1 MGMDNSRKKVIN
13 NMSWLLGGRIVNM
26 ILSFFVS
33 LATARYLGPDNF
45 GSINYVAAYVSFFSS
60 ITSLGLSVIVIKEVS
75 MGQEDDNKVIWTGIL
90 MRFITAV
97 LSTISVIALVSITDG
112 DDPLI
117 VQIAV
122 LESIAILASAFDTF
136 MYWFQGKL
144 LGKYTSIAGVI
155 SYLGMSLYRIYLLAN
170 NADILWFAF
179 ATSVDTLLLS
189 FVLMIFYVRKNG
201 FRPKVSLRLGKKIMR
216 QSYHYMISG
225 LIAILYSKIDQIMLK
240 QMLDNTSVGL
250 YSAALAIAG
259 LWGMIPSAFIQ
270 SVSPILYKNAE
281 QDKGMFYKRLKQ
293 SYAGIWLLNVAWSL
307 AISIFSYWVIYF
319 LYGTEYLGARGALVI
334 VVWYSGIS
342 SIGSLTQVY
351 LATENKNKYVNYFA
365 LAGLAT
371 DVILN
376 ALLIPHFGI
385 LGAAVA
391 TLTTYIV
398 IHIVMPLMIRDTRK
412 VGTLILQG
420 MMFQGVLDDEM
431 KQLIRKA
438 FQKAIRKIKRK

>member
-1 MGMDNSRKKVIN
+1 MG
-13 NMSWLLGGRIVNM
+13 WLLGGKIVNM

-60 ITSLGLSVIVIKEVS
+60 ITSLGLSVIVIKEIS
-75 MGQEDDNKVIWTGIL
+75 MGKEDDNEVIWTGIL
-90 MRFITAV
+90 MRFLTAV
-97 LSTISVIALVSITDG
+97 FSTIAVIALVSITDKN
-112 DDPLI
+112 DPLM
-117 VQIAV
+117 VKIAI

-144 LGKYTSIAGVI
+144 LGKYTSIASVVAYI
-155 SYLGMSLYRIYLLAN
+155 GMSLYRIYLLAN

-189 FVLMIFYVRKNG
+189 LILMLCYVRENG
-201 FRPKVSLRLGKKIMR
+201 FHPKASVRLGKSLMK

-240 QMLDNTSVGL
+240 QMLDTYSVGL
-250 YSAALAIAG
+250 YTAALTIAG

-281 QDKGMFYKRLKQ
+281 ENRGMFYKRLRQ
-293 SYAGIWLLNVAWSL
+293 SYAGIWLLNICWSL
-307 AISIFSYWVIYF
+307 GVSIFSYWVIYL
-319 LYGTEYLGARGALVI
+319 LYGKAYLGARGALII
-334 VVWYSGIS
+334 VVWYTGIT

-365 LAGLAT
+365 LAGLVT
-371 DVILN
+371 DVVLN
-376 ALLIPHFGI
+376 ALLIPKMGI
-385 LGAAVA
+385 LGAAIA
-391 TLTTYIV
+391 TLVTYTV
-398 IHIVMPLMIRDTRK
+398 IHIVMPLAIKDTRDA
-412 VGTLILQG
+412 GRLIIQG
-420 MMFQGVLDDEM
+420 MLFRDVLDDEM
-431 KQLIRKA
+431 KQIIKVSA
-438 FQKAIRKIKRK
+438 QKVLGKLKRK

>member
-1 MGMDNSRKKVIN
+1 MG
-13 NMSWLLGGRIVNM
+13 WLLGGKIVNM

-60 ITSLGLSVIVIKEVS
+60 ITSLGLSVIVIKEIS
-75 MGQEDDNKVIWTGIL
+75 MGKEDDNEVIWTGIL
-90 MRFITAV
+90 MRFLTAV
-97 LSTISVIALVSITDG
+97 FSTIAVIALVSITDKS
-112 DDPLI
+112 DPLM
-117 VQIAV
+117 VKIAI

-144 LGKYTSIAGVI
+144 LGKYTSIASVVAYI
-155 SYLGMSLYRIYLLAN
+155 GMSLYRIYLLAN

-189 FVLMIFYVRKNG
+189 LILMLCYVRENG
-201 FRPKVSLRLGKKIMR
+201 FLPKVSVRLGKSLMK

-240 QMLDNTSVGL
+240 QMLDTYSVGL
-250 YSAALAIAG
+250 YTAALTIAG

-281 QDKGMFYKRLKQ
+281 ENRGMFYKRLRQ
-293 SYAGIWLLNVAWSL
+293 SYAGIWLLNICWSL
-307 AISIFSYWVIYF
+307 GVSIFSYWVIYL
-319 LYGTEYLGARGALVI
+319 LYGKAYLGARGALII
-334 VVWYSGIS
+334 VVWYTGIT

-365 LAGLAT
+365 LAGLVT
-371 DVILN
+371 DVVLN
-376 ALLIPHFGI
+376 ALLIPKMGI
-385 LGAAVA
+385 LGAAIA
-391 TLTTYIV
+391 TLVTYTV
-398 IHIVMPLMIRDTRK
+398 IHIVMPLAIKDTRDA
-412 VGTLILQG
+412 GRLIIQG
-420 MMFQGVLDDEM
+420 MLFRDVLDDEM
-431 KQLIRKA
+431 KQIIKVSA
-438 FQKAIRKIKRK
+438 QKVLGKLKRK

>member
-1 MGMDNSRKKVIN
+1 MG
-13 NMSWLLGGRIVNM
+13 WLLGGKIVNM

-60 ITSLGLSVIVIKEVS
+60 ITSLGLSVIVIKEIS
-75 MGQEDDNKVIWTGIL
+75 MGKEDDNEVIWTGIL
-90 MRFITAV
+90 MRFLTAV
-97 LSTISVIALVSITDG
+97 FSTIAVIALVSITDKS
-112 DDPLI
+112 DPLM
-117 VQIAV
+117 VKIAI

-144 LGKYTSIAGVI
+144 LGKYTSIASVVAYI
-155 SYLGMSLYRIYLLAN
+155 GMSLYRIYLLAN

-189 FVLMIFYVRKNG
+189 LILMLCYVRENG
-201 FRPKVSLRLGKKIMR
+201 FHPKVSVRLGKSLMK

-240 QMLDNTSVGL
+240 QMLDTYSVGL
-250 YSAALAIAG
+250 YTAALTIAG

-281 QDKGMFYKRLKQ
+281 ESRGMFYKRLRQ
-293 SYAGIWLLNVAWSL
+293 SYAGIWLLNICWSL
-307 AISIFSYWVIYF
+307 GVSIFSYWVIYL
-319 LYGTEYLGARGALVI
+319 LYGKAYLGARGALVI
-334 VVWYSGIS
+334 VVWYTGIT

-365 LAGLAT
+365 LAGLVT
-371 DVILN
+371 DVVLN
-376 ALLIPHFGI
+376 ARLIPRMGI
-385 LGAAVA
+385 LGAAIA
-391 TLTTYIV
+391 TLVTYTV
-398 IHIVMPLMIRDTRK
+398 IHIVMPLAIKDTRDA
-412 VGTLILQG
+412 GRLIIQG
-420 MMFQGVLDDEM
+420 MLFRDVLDDEM
-431 KQLIRKA
+431 KQIIKVSA
-438 FQKAIRKIKRK
+438 QKVLGKLKRK

>member
-1 MGMDNSRKKVIN
+1 MG
-13 NMSWLLGGRIVNM
+13 WLLGGKIVNM

-60 ITSLGLSVIVIKEVS
+60 ITSLGLSVIVIKEIS
-75 MGQEDDNKVIWTGIL
+75 MGKEDDNEVIWTGIL
-90 MRFITAV
+90 MRFLTAV
-97 LSTISVIALVSITDG
+97 FSTIAVIALVSITDKS
-112 DDPLI
+112 DPLM
-117 VQIAV
+117 VKIAI

-144 LGKYTSIAGVI
+144 LGKYTSIASVVAYI
-155 SYLGMSLYRIYLLAN
+155 GMSLYRIYLLAN

-189 FVLMIFYVRKNG
+189 LILMLCYVRENG
-201 FRPKVSLRLGKKIMR
+201 FRPKVSVRLGKSLMK

-240 QMLDNTSVGL
+240 QMLDTYSVGL
-250 YSAALAIAG
+250 YTAALTIAG

-281 QDKGMFYKRLKQ
+281 ENRGMFYKRLRQ
-293 SYAGIWLLNVAWSL
+293 SYAGIWLLNICWSL
-307 AISIFSYWVIYF
+307 GVSIFSYWVIYL
-319 LYGTEYLGARGALVI
+319 LYGKAYLGARGALVI
-334 VVWYSGIS
+334 VVWYTGIT

-365 LAGLAT
+365 LAGLVT
-371 DVILN
+371 DVVLN
-376 ALLIPHFGI
+376 ALLIPKMGI
-385 LGAAVA
+385 LGAAIA
-391 TLTTYIV
+391 TLVTYTV
-398 IHIVMPLMIRDTRK
+398 IHIVMPLAIKDTRDA
-412 VGTLILQG
+412 GRLIIQG
-420 MMFQGVLDDEM
+420 MLFRDVLDDEM
-431 KQLIRKA
+431 KQIIKGSA
-438 FQKAIRKIKRK
+438 QKVLGKLKRK

>member
-1 MGMDNSRKKVIN
+1 MG
-13 NMSWLLGGRIVNM
+13 WLLGGKIVNM

-60 ITSLGLSVIVIKEVS
+60 ITSLGLSVIVIKEIS
-75 MGQEDDNKVIWTGIL
+75 MGKEDDNEVIWTGIL
-90 MRFITAV
+90 MRFLTAV
-97 LSTISVIALVSITDG
+97 FSTIAVIALVSITDKS
-112 DDPLI
+112 DPLM
-117 VQIAV
+117 VKIAI

-144 LGKYTSIAGVI
+144 LGKYTSIASVVAYI
-155 SYLGMSLYRIYLLAN
+155 GMSLYRIYLLAN

-189 FVLMIFYVRKNG
+189 LILMLCYVRENG
-201 FRPKVSLRLGKKIMR
+201 FHPKVSVRLGKSLMK

-240 QMLDNTSVGL
+240 QMLDTYSVGL
-250 YSAALAIAG
+250 YTAALTIAG

-281 QDKGMFYKRLKQ
+281 ESRGMFYKRLRQ
-293 SYAGIWLLNVAWSL
+293 SYAGIWLLNICWSL
-307 AISIFSYWVIYF
+307 GVSIFSYWVIYL
-319 LYGTEYLGARGALVI
+319 LYGKAYLGARGALVI
-334 VVWYSGIS
+334 VVWYTGIT

-365 LAGLAT
+365 LAGLVT
-371 DVILN
+371 DVVLN
-376 ALLIPHFGI
+376 ALLIPKMGI
-385 LGAAVA
+385 LGAAIA
-391 TLTTYIV
+391 TLVTYTV
-398 IHIVMPLMIRDTRK
+398 IHIVMPLAIKDTRDA
-412 VGTLILQG
+412 GRLIIQG
-420 MMFQGVLDDEM
+420 MLFRDVLDDEM
-431 KQLIRKA
+431 KQIIKVSA
-438 FQKAIRKIKRK
+438 QKVLGKLKRK

>member
-1 MGMDNSRKKVIN
+1 MG
-13 NMSWLLGGRIVNM
+13 WLLGGKIVNM

-60 ITSLGLSVIVIKEVS
+60 ITSLGLSVIVIKEIS
-75 MGQEDDNKVIWTGIL
+75 MGKEDDNEVIWTGIL
-90 MRFITAV
+90 MRFLTAV
-97 LSTISVIALVSITDG
+97 FSTIAVIALVSITDKN
-112 DDPLI
+112 DPLM
-117 VQIAV
+117 VKIAI

-144 LGKYTSIAGVI
+144 LGKYTSIASVVAYI
-155 SYLGMSLYRIYLLAN
+155 GMSLYRIYLLAN

-189 FVLMIFYVRKNG
+189 LILMLCYVRENG
-201 FRPKVSLRLGKKIMR
+201 FLPKVSVRLGKSLMK

-240 QMLDNTSVGL
+240 QMLDTYSVGL
-250 YSAALAIAG
+250 YTAALTIAG

-281 QDKGMFYKRLKQ
+281 ENRGMFYKRLRQ
-293 SYAGIWLLNVAWSL
+293 SYAGIWLLNICWSL
-307 AISIFSYWVIYF
+307 GVSIFSYWVIYL
-319 LYGTEYLGARGALVI
+319 LYGKAYLGARGALII
-334 VVWYSGIS
+334 VVWYTGIT

-365 LAGLAT
+365 LAGLVT
-371 DVILN
+371 DVVLN
-376 ALLIPHFGI
+376 ALLIPKMGI
-385 LGAAVA
+385 LGAAIA
-391 TLTTYIV
+391 TLVTYTV
-398 IHIVMPLMIRDTRK
+398 IHIVMPLAIKDTRDA
-412 VGTLILQG
+412 GRLIIQG
-420 MMFQGVLDDEM
+420 MLFRDVLDDEM
-431 KQLIRKA
+431 KQIIKVSA
-438 FQKAIRKIKRK
+438 QKVLGKLKRK

>member
-1 MGMDNSRKKVIN
+1 MG
-13 NMSWLLGGRIVNM
+13 WLLGGKIVNM

-60 ITSLGLSVIVIKEVS
+60 ITSLGLSVIVIKEIS
-75 MGQEDDNKVIWTGIL
+75 MGKEDDNEVIWTGIL
-90 MRFITAV
+90 MRFLTAV
-97 LSTISVIALVSITDG
+97 FSTIAVIALVSITDKN
-112 DDPLI
+112 DPLM
-117 VQIAV
+117 VKIAI

-144 LGKYTSIAGVI
+144 LGKYTSIASVVAYI
-155 SYLGMSLYRIYLLAN
+155 GMSLYRIYLLAN

-189 FVLMIFYVRKNG
+189 LILMLCYVRENG
-201 FRPKVSLRLGKKIMR
+201 FHPKVSVRLGKSLMK

-240 QMLDNTSVGL
+240 QMLDTYSVGL
-250 YSAALAIAG
+250 YTAALTIAG

-281 QDKGMFYKRLKQ
+281 ENRGMFYKRLRQ
-293 SYAGIWLLNVAWSL
+293 SYAGIWLLNICWSL
-307 AISIFSYWVIYF
+307 GVSIFSYWVIYL
-319 LYGTEYLGARGALVI
+319 LYGKAYLGARGALVI
-334 VVWYSGIS
+334 VVWYTGIT

-365 LAGLAT
+365 LAGLVT
-371 DVILN
+371 DVVLN
-376 ALLIPHFGI
+376 ALLIPKMGI
-385 LGAAVA
+385 LGAAIA
-391 TLTTYIV
+391 TLVTYTV
-398 IHIVMPLMIRDTRK
+398 IHIVMPLAIKDTRDA
-412 VGTLILQG
+412 GRLIIQG
-420 MMFQGVLDDEM
+420 MLFRDVLDDEM
-431 KQLIRKA
+431 KQIIKVSA
-438 FQKAIRKIKRK
+438 QKVLGKLKRK

>member
-1 MGMDNSRKKVIN
+1 MG
-13 NMSWLLGGRIVNM
+13 WLLGGKIVNM

-60 ITSLGLSVIVIKEVS
+60 ITSLGLSVIVIKEIS
-75 MGQEDDNKVIWTGIL
+75 MGKEDDNEVIWTGIL
-90 MRFITAV
+90 MRFLTAV
-97 LSTISVIALVSITDG
+97 FSTIAVIALVSITDKS
-112 DDPLI
+112 DPLMI
-117 VQIAV
+117 KIAI

-144 LGKYTSIAGVI
+144 LGKYTSIASVVAYI
-155 SYLGMSLYRIYLLAN
+155 GMSLYRIYLLAN

-189 FVLMIFYVRKNG
+189 LILMLCYVRENG
-201 FRPKVSLRLGKKIMR
+201 FHPKVSVRLGKSLMK

-240 QMLDNTSVGL
+240 QMLDTYSVGL
-250 YSAALAIAG
+250 YTAALTIAG

-281 QDKGMFYKRLKQ
+281 ENHGMFYKRLRQ
-293 SYAGIWLLNVAWSL
+293 SYAGIWLLNICWSL
-307 AISIFSYWVIYF
+307 GVSIFSYWVIYL
-319 LYGTEYLGARGALVI
+319 LYGKAYLGARGALVI
-334 VVWYSGIS
+334 VVWYTGIT

-365 LAGLAT
+365 LAGLVT
-371 DVILN
+371 DVVLN
-376 ALLIPHFGI
+376 ALLIPKMGI
-385 LGAAVA
+385 LGAAIA
-391 TLTTYIV
+391 TLVTYTV
-398 IHIVMPLMIRDTRK
+398 IHIVMPLAIKDTRDA
-412 VGTLILQG
+412 GRLIIQG
-420 MMFQGVLDDEM
+420 MLFRDVLDDEM
-431 KQLIRKA
+431 KQIIKVSA
-438 FQKAIRKIKRK
+438 QKVLGKLKRK

>member
-1 MGMDNSRKKVIN
+1 MG
-13 NMSWLLGGRIVNM
+13 WLLGGKIVNM

-60 ITSLGLSVIVIKEVS
+60 ITSLGLSVIVIKEIS
-75 MGQEDDNKVIWTGIL
+75 MGKEDDNEVIWTGIL
-90 MRFITAV
+90 MRFLTAV
-97 LSTISVIALVSITDG
+97 FSTIAVIALVSITDKS
-112 DDPLI
+112 DPLM
-117 VQIAV
+117 VKIAI

-144 LGKYTSIAGVI
+144 LGKYTSIASVVAYI
-155 SYLGMSLYRIYLLAN
+155 GMSLYRIYLLAN

-189 FVLMIFYVRKNG
+189 LILMLCYVRENG
-201 FRPKVSLRLGKKIMR
+201 FHPKVSIRLGKSLMK

-240 QMLDNTSVGL
+240 QMLDTYSVGL
-250 YSAALAIAG
+250 YTAALTIAG

-281 QDKGMFYKRLKQ
+281 ESRGMFYKRLRQ
-293 SYAGIWLLNVAWSL
+293 SYAGIWLLNICWSL
-307 AISIFSYWVIYF
+307 GVSIFSYWVIYL
-319 LYGTEYLGARGALVI
+319 LYGKAYLGARGALVI
-334 VVWYSGIS
+334 VVWYTGIT

-365 LAGLAT
+365 LAGLVT
-371 DVILN
+371 DVVLN
-376 ALLIPHFGI
+376 ALLIPKMGI
-385 LGAAVA
+385 LGAAIA
-391 TLTTYIV
+391 TLVTYTV
-398 IHIVMPLMIRDTRK
+398 IHIVMPLAIKDTRDA
-412 VGTLILQG
+412 GRLIIQG
-420 MMFQGVLDDEM
+420 MLFRDVLDDEM
-431 KQLIRKA
+431 KQIIKVSA
-438 FQKAIRKIKRK
+438 QKVLGKLKRK

>member
-1 MGMDNSRKKVIN
+1 MG
-13 NMSWLLGGRIVNM
+13 WLLGGKIVNM

-60 ITSLGLSVIVIKEVS
+60 ITSLGLSVIVIKEIS
-75 MGQEDDNKVIWTGIL
+75 MGKEDDNEVIWTGIL
-90 MRFITAV
+90 MRFLTAV
-97 LSTISVIALVSITDG
+97 FSTIAVIALVSITDKS
-112 DDPLI
+112 DPLL
-117 VQIAV
+117 VKIAI

-144 LGKYTSIAGVI
+144 LGKYTSIASVVAYI
-155 SYLGMSLYRIYLLAN
+155 GMSLYRIYLLAN

-189 FVLMIFYVRKNG
+189 LILMLCYVRENG
-201 FRPKVSLRLGKKIMR
+201 FHPKVSVRLGKSLMK

-240 QMLDNTSVGL
+240 QMLDTYSVGL
-250 YSAALAIAG
+250 YTAALTIAG

-281 QDKGMFYKRLKQ
+281 ENRGMFYKRLRQ
-293 SYAGIWLLNVAWSL
+293 SYAGIWLLNICWSL
-307 AISIFSYWVIYF
+307 GVSIFSYWVIYL
-319 LYGTEYLGARGALVI
+319 LYGKAYLGARGALVI
-334 VVWYSGIS
+334 VVWYTGIT

-365 LAGLAT
+365 LAGLVT
-371 DVILN
+371 DVVLN
-376 ALLIPHFGI
+376 ALLIPKMGI
-385 LGAAVA
+385 LGAAIA
-391 TLTTYIV
+391 TLVTYTV
-398 IHIVMPLMIRDTRK
+398 IHIVMPLAIKDTRDA
-412 VGTLILQG
+412 GRLIIQG
-420 MMFQGVLDDEM
+420 MLFRDVLDDEM
-431 KQLIRKA
+431 KQIIKVSA
-438 FQKAIRKIKRK
+438 QKVLGKLKRK

>member
-1 MGMDNSRKKVIN
+1 MG
-13 NMSWLLGGRIVNM
+13 WLLGGKIVNM

-60 ITSLGLSVIVIKEVS
+60 ITSLGLSVIVIKEIS
-75 MGQEDDNKVIWTGIL
+75 MGKEDDNEVIWTGIL
-90 MRFITAV
+90 MRFLTAV
-97 LSTISVIALVSITDG
+97 FSTIAVIALVSITDKS
-112 DDPLI
+112 DPLM
-117 VQIAV
+117 VKIAI

-144 LGKYTSIAGVI
+144 LGKYTSIASVVAYI
-155 SYLGMSLYRIYLLAN
+155 GMSLYRIYLLAN

-189 FVLMIFYVRKNG
+189 LILMLCYVRENG
-201 FRPKVSLRLGKKIMR
+201 FHPKVSVRLGKSLMK

-240 QMLDNTSVGL
+240 QMLDTYSVGL
-250 YSAALAIAG
+250 YTVALTIAG

-281 QDKGMFYKRLKQ
+281 ESRGMFYKRLRQ
-293 SYAGIWLLNVAWSL
+293 SYAGIWLLNICWSL
-307 AISIFSYWVIYF
+307 GVSIFSYWVIYL
-319 LYGTEYLGARGALVI
+319 LYGKAYLGARGALVI
-334 VVWYSGIS
+334 VVWYTGIT

-365 LAGLAT
+365 LAGLVT
-371 DVILN
+371 DVVLN
-376 ALLIPHFGI
+376 ALLIPRMGI
-385 LGAAVA
+385 LGAAIA
-391 TLTTYIV
+391 TLVTYTV
-398 IHIVMPLMIRDTRK
+398 IHIVMPLAIKDTRDA
-412 VGTLILQG
+412 GRLIIQG
-420 MMFQGVLDDEM
+420 MLFRDVLDDEM
-431 KQLIRKA
+431 KQIIKVSA
-438 FQKAIRKIKRK
+438 QKVLGKLKRK

>member
-1 MGMDNSRKKVIN
+1 MG
-13 NMSWLLGGRIVNM
+13 WLLGGKIVNM

-60 ITSLGLSVIVIKEVS
+60 ITSLGLSVIVIKEIS
-75 MGQEDDNKVIWTGIL
+75 MGKEDDNEVIWTGIL
-90 MRFITAV
+90 MRFLTAV
-97 LSTISVIALVSITDG
+97 FSTIAVIALVSITDKN
-112 DDPLI
+112 DPLM
-117 VQIAV
+117 VKIAI

-144 LGKYTSIAGVI
+144 LGKYTSIASVVAYI
-155 SYLGMSLYRIYLLAN
+155 GMSLYRIYLLAN

-189 FVLMIFYVRKNG
+189 LILMLCYVRENG
-201 FRPKVSLRLGKKIMR
+201 FRPKVSVRLGKSLMK

-240 QMLDNTSVGL
+240 QMLDTYSVGL
-250 YSAALAIAG
+250 YTAALTIAG

-281 QDKGMFYKRLKQ
+281 ENRGMFYKRLRQ
-293 SYAGIWLLNVAWSL
+293 SYAGIWLLNICWSL
-307 AISIFSYWVIYF
+307 GVSIFSYWVIYL
-319 LYGTEYLGARGALVI
+319 LYGKAYLGARGALVI
-334 VVWYSGIS
+334 VVWYTGIT

-365 LAGLAT
+365 LAGLVT
-371 DVILN
+371 DVVLN
-376 ALLIPHFGI
+376 ALLIPKMGI
-385 LGAAVA
+385 LGAAIA
-391 TLTTYIV
+391 TLITYTV
-398 IHIVMPLMIRDTRK
+398 IHIVMPLAIRDTRDA
-412 VGTLILQG
+412 GRLIIQG
-420 MMFQGVLDDEM
+420 MLFRDVLDDEM
-431 KQLIRKA
+431 KQIIKVSA
-438 FQKAIRKIKRK
+438 QKVLGKLKRK

>member
-1 MGMDNSRKKVIN
+1 MG
-13 NMSWLLGGRIVNM
+13 WLLGGKIVNM

-60 ITSLGLSVIVIKEVS
+60 ITSLGLSVIVIKEIS
-75 MGQEDDNKVIWTGIL
+75 MGKEDDNEVIWTGIL
-90 MRFITAV
+90 MRFLTAV
-97 LSTISVIALVSITDG
+97 FSTVAVIALVSITDKS
-112 DDPLI
+112 DPLM
-117 VQIAV
+117 VKIAI

-144 LGKYTSIAGVI
+144 LGKYTSIASVVAYI
-155 SYLGMSLYRIYLLAN
+155 GMSLYRIYLLAN

-189 FVLMIFYVRKNG
+189 LILMLCYVRENG
-201 FRPKVSLRLGKKIMR
+201 FHPKVSIRLGKSLMR

-240 QMLDNTSVGL
+240 QMLDTYSVGL
-250 YSAALAIAG
+250 YTAALTIAG

-281 QDKGMFYKRLKQ
+281 ENRGMFYKRLRQ
-293 SYAGIWLLNVAWSL
+293 SYAGIWLLNICWSL
-307 AISIFSYWVIYF
+307 GVSIFSYWVIYL
-319 LYGTEYLGARGALVI
+319 LYGKAYLGARWALVI
-334 VVWYSGIS
+334 VVWYTGIT

-371 DVILN
+371 DVVLN
-376 ALLIPHFGI
+376 ALLIPKMGI
-385 LGAAVA
+385 LGAAIA
-391 TLTTYIV
+391 TLVTYTV
-398 IHIVMPLMIRDTRK
+398 IHIVMPLVIKDTRDA
-412 VGTLILQG
+412 GRLIIQG
-420 MMFQGVLDDEM
+420 MCFKDVLDDEM
-431 KQLIRKA
+431 KQIIKA
-438 FQKAIRKIKRK
+438 SAQKVLGKFKKK

>member
-1 MGMDNSRKKVIN
+1 MG
-13 NMSWLLGGRIVNM
+13 WLLGGKIVNM

-60 ITSLGLSVIVIKEVS
+60 ITSLGLSVIVIKEIS
-75 MGQEDDNKVIWTGIL
+75 MGKEDDNEVIWTGIL
-90 MRFITAV
+90 MRFLTAV
-97 LSTISVIALVSITDG
+97 FSTIAVIALVSITDKS
-112 DDPLI
+112 DPLL
-117 VQIAV
+117 VKIAI

-144 LGKYTSIAGVI
+144 LGKYTSIASVVAYI
-155 SYLGMSLYRIYLLAN
+155 GMSLYRIYLLAN

-189 FVLMIFYVRKNG
+189 LILMLCYVRENG
-201 FRPKVSLRLGKKIMR
+201 FHPKVSIRLGKSLMK

-240 QMLDNTSVGL
+240 QMLDTYSVGL
-250 YSAALAIAG
+250 YTAALTIAG

-281 QDKGMFYKRLKQ
+281 ENRGMFYKRLRQ
-293 SYAGIWLLNVAWSL
+293 SYAGIWLLNICWSL
-307 AISIFSYWVIYF
+307 GVSIFSYWVIYL
-319 LYGTEYLGARGALVI
+319 LYGKAYLGARGALVI
-334 VVWYSGIS
+334 VVWYTGIT

-365 LAGLAT
+365 LAGLVT
-371 DVILN
+371 DVVLN
-376 ALLIPHFGI
+376 ALLIPRMGI
-385 LGAAVA
+385 LGAAIA
-391 TLTTYIV
+391 TLVTYTV
-398 IHIVMPLMIRDTRK
+398 IHIVMPLAIKDTRDA
-412 VGTLILQG
+412 GRLIIQG
-420 MMFQGVLDDEM
+420 MLFRDVLDDEM
-431 KQLIRKA
+431 KQIIKVSA
-438 FQKAIRKIKRK
+438 QKVLGKLKRK

>member
-1 MGMDNSRKKVIN
+1 MG
-13 NMSWLLGGRIVNM
+13 WLLGGKIVNM

-60 ITSLGLSVIVIKEVS
+60 ITSLGLSVIVIKEIS
-75 MGQEDDNKVIWTGIL
+75 MGKEDDNEVIWTGIL
-90 MRFITAV
+90 MRFLTAV
-97 LSTISVIALVSITDG
+97 FSTIAVIALVSITDKS
-112 DDPLI
+112 DPLL
-117 VQIAV
+117 VKIAI

-144 LGKYTSIAGVI
+144 LGKYTSIASVVAYI
-155 SYLGMSLYRIYLLAN
+155 GMSLYRIYLLAN

-189 FVLMIFYVRKNG
+189 LILMLCYVRENG
-201 FRPKVSLRLGKKIMR
+201 FHPKVSVRLGKSLMK

-240 QMLDNTSVGL
+240 QMLDTYSVGL
-250 YSAALAIAG
+250 YTAALTIAG

-281 QDKGMFYKRLKQ
+281 ESRGMFYKRLRQ
-293 SYAGIWLLNVAWSL
+293 SYAGIWLLNICWSL
-307 AISIFSYWVIYF
+307 GVSIFSYWVIYL
-319 LYGTEYLGARGALVI
+319 LYGKAYLGARGALVI
-334 VVWYSGIS
+334 VVWYTGIT

-365 LAGLAT
+365 LAGLVT
-371 DVILN
+371 DVVLN
-376 ALLIPHFGI
+376 ALLIPRMGI
-385 LGAAVA
+385 LGAAIA
-391 TLTTYIV
+391 TLVTYTV
-398 IHIVMPLMIRDTRK
+398 IHIVMPPAIKDTRDA
-412 VGTLILQG
+412 GRLIIQG
-420 MMFQGVLDDEM
+420 MLFRDVLDDEM
-431 KQLIRKA
+431 KQIIKVSA
-438 FQKAIRKIKRK
+438 QKVLGKLKRK

>member
-1 MGMDNSRKKVIN
+1 
-13 NMSWLLGGRIVNM
+13 
-26 ILSFFVS
+26 
-33 LATARYLGPDNF
+33 
-45 GSINYVAAYVSFFSS
+45 
-60 ITSLGLSVIVIKEVS
+60 

-259 LWGMIPSAFIQ
+259 LW
-270 SVSPILYKNAE
+270 
-281 QDKGMFYKRLKQ
+281 
-293 SYAGIWLLNVAWSL
+293 
-307 AISIFSYWVIYF
+307 
-319 LYGTEYLGARGALVI
+319 
-334 VVWYSGIS
+334 
-342 SIGSLTQVY
+342 
-351 LATENKNKYVNYFA
+351 
-365 LAGLAT
+365 
-371 DVILN
+371 
-376 ALLIPHFGI
+376 
-385 LGAAVA
+385 
-391 TLTTYIV
+391 
-398 IHIVMPLMIRDTRK
+398 
-412 VGTLILQG
+412 
-420 MMFQGVLDDEM
+420 
-431 KQLIRKA
+431 
-438 FQKAIRKIKRK
+438 

>member
-1 MGMDNSRKKVIN
+1 MG
-13 NMSWLLGGRIVNM
+13 WLLGGKIVNM

-60 ITSLGLSVIVIKEVS
+60 ITSLGLSVIVIKEIS
-75 MGQEDDNKVIWTGIL
+75 MGKEDDNEVIWTGIL
-90 MRFITAV
+90 MRFLTAV
-97 LSTISVIALVSITDG
+97 FSSIAVIALVSITDKN
-112 DDPLI
+112 DPLM
-117 VQIAV
+117 VKIAI

-144 LGKYTSIAGVI
+144 LGKYTSIASVVAYI
-155 SYLGMSLYRIYLLAN
+155 GMSLYRIYLLAN

-189 FVLMIFYVRKNG
+189 LILMLCYVRENG
-201 FRPKVSLRLGKKIMR
+201 FRPKVSVRLGKSLMK

-240 QMLDNTSVGL
+240 QMLDTYSVGL
-250 YSAALAIAG
+250 YTAALTIAG

-281 QDKGMFYKRLKQ
+281 ENRGMFYKRLRQ
-293 SYAGIWLLNVAWSL
+293 SYAGIWLLNICWSL
-307 AISIFSYWVIYF
+307 GVSIFSYWVIYL
-319 LYGTEYLGARGALVI
+319 LYGKAYLGARGALVI
-334 VVWYSGIS
+334 VVWYTGIT

-365 LAGLAT
+365 LAGLVT
-371 DVILN
+371 DVVLN
-376 ALLIPHFGI
+376 ALLIPKMGI
-385 LGAAVA
+385 LGAAIA
-391 TLTTYIV
+391 TLITYTV
-398 IHIVMPLMIRDTRK
+398 IHIVMPLAIRDTRDA
-412 VGTLILQG
+412 GRLIIQG
-420 MMFQGVLDDEM
+420 MLFRDVLDDEM
-431 KQLIRKA
+431 KQIIKVSA
-438 FQKAIRKIKRK
+438 QKVLGKFKKK

>member
-1 MGMDNSRKKVIN
+1 MG
-13 NMSWLLGGRIVNM
+13 WLLGGKIVNM

-60 ITSLGLSVIVIKEVS
+60 ITSLGLSVIVIKEIS
-75 MGQEDDNKVIWTGIL
+75 MGKEDDNEVIWTGIL
-90 MRFITAV
+90 MRFLTAV
-97 LSTISVIALVSITDG
+97 FSTIAVIALVSITDKS
-112 DDPLI
+112 DPLL
-117 VQIAV
+117 VKIAI

-144 LGKYTSIAGVI
+144 LGKYTSIASVVAYI
-155 SYLGMSLYRIYLLAN
+155 GMSLYRIYLLAN

-189 FVLMIFYVRKNG
+189 LILMLCYVRENG
-201 FRPKVSLRLGKKIMR
+201 FHPKVSIRLGKSLMK

-240 QMLDNTSVGL
+240 QMLDTYSVGL
-250 YSAALAIAG
+250 YTAALTIAG

-281 QDKGMFYKRLKQ
+281 ENRGMFYKRLRQ
-293 SYAGIWLLNVAWSL
+293 SYAGIWLLNICWSL
-307 AISIFSYWVIYF
+307 GVSIFSYWVIYL
-319 LYGTEYLGARGALVI
+319 LYGKAYLGARGALVI
-334 VVWYSGIS
+334 VVWYTGIT

-365 LAGLAT
+365 LAGLVT
-371 DVILN
+371 DVVLN
-376 ALLIPHFGI
+376 ALLIPKMGI
-385 LGAAVA
+385 LGAAIA
-391 TLTTYIV
+391 TLVTYTV
-398 IHIVMPLMIRDTRK
+398 IHIVMPLAIKDTRDA
-412 VGTLILQG
+412 GRLIIQG
-420 MMFQGVLDDEM
+420 MLFRDVLDDEM
-431 KQLIRKA
+431 KQIIQVSA
-438 FQKAIRKIKRK
+438 QKVLGKLKRK